1 MTLVIN
7 KIINKIRSSGA
18 ALATGTRTPAAGDHP
33 LIQTSKTMGK
43 ILQELLNTVLDDPK
57 QNTKEQ
63 LLFIAQNIARQY
75 IDCNV
80 SHTKEKL

>member
-1 MTLVIN
+1 MLGLLDVAV
-7 KIINKIRSSGA
+7 SGNDLISA
-18 ALATGTRTPAAGDHP
+18 GIPAG
-33 LIQTSKTMGK
+33 KTMGK